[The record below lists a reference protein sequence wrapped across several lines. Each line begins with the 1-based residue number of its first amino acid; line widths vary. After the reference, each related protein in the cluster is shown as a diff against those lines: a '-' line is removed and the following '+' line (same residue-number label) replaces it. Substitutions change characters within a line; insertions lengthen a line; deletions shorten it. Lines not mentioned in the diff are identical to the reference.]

1 MQTPPAAD
9 PAVDSPIDPAAETA
23 TPEGDYKVRLDIF
36 EGPMDLLLHL
46 IKVNEMEITDI
57 PISRITQQYF
67 SYLRLMEQMDLDVAG
82 DFLVMASTLINI
94 KLRSLLP
101 ETHEEEIEDEEV
113 DEFISAQALMDK
125 LVEYRRFKEAAAT
138 LKMNQTIQANMFLR
152 EVALPRMTNAEDDAD
167 LQMDLD
173 KLLGA
178 FSRVLRFAERRDWH
192 LVTEE
197 EFSVEEKMD
206 WLEQRLLLE
215 ERIDAEDL
223 FKACR
228 SKLEMIVV
236 LLATL
241 ELCHLRRVCVAQSE
255 AFGSILIFPQNE
267 GPQPLEEEPEF
278 EPWPEPLPPEEAS
291 ASGQDADGELQPES
305 WDGDDDEDED
315 ELMEE
320 ERSAEIVELNG
331 SLSDASPAEA
341 ENALETER
349 ETGLDEEGPEA
360 PHDPED

>member
-1 MQTPPAAD
+1 MENPPVTEA
-9 PAVDSPIDPAAETA
+9 PAETPTDA
-23 TPEGDYKVRLDIF
+23 RDGDYKVRLDIF

-57 PISRITQQYF
+57 QISRITQQYF
-67 SYLRLMEQMDLDVAG
+67 SYLRLMEQLDLEVAG

-113 DEFISAQALMDK
+113 DEFMSAQALMDK
-125 LVEYRRFKEAAAT
+125 LVEYRKFKEAAAT
-138 LKMNQTIQANMFLR
+138 LKVSQTVQSNMFLR
-152 EVALPRMTNAEDDAD
+152 EVALPKMTDAEGDAD

-173 KLLGA
+173 MLLGA

-215 ERIDAEDL
+215 ERIDAEEL

-228 SKLEMIVV
+228 SKVEMIVV

-255 AFGSILIFPQNE
+255 SFGSILIFPQTE
-267 GPQPLEEEPEF
+267 GPQPVEEEAEF
-278 EPWPEPLPPEEAS
+278 EPWPEPLPPEEDSDDESGEALES
-291 ASGQDADGELQPES
+291 AG
-305 WDGDDDEDED
+305 WDGDDDEDDD
-315 ELMEE
+315 EEFLEE
-320 ERSAEIVELNG
+320 ERSATIVELKG
-331 SLSDASPAEA
+331 PGADDAADELESADEPSTGLHDGGEGASP
-341 ENALETER
+341 ER
-349 ETGLDEEGPEA
+349 PGEDE
-360 PHDPED
+360 D